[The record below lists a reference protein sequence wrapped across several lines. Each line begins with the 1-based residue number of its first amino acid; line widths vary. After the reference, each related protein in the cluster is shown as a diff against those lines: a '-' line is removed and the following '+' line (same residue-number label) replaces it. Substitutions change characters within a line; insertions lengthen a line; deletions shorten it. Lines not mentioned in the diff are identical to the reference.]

1 MYASINNTKV
11 YNDDPNAVLMRDWTE
26 WVIPLQSFVDNGA
39 NLSSVN
45 SFGIGFGNSGSTQPG
60 GEGTIFIDDIRLNLP
75 PVE

>member
-1 MYASINNTKV
+1 MYVSINNTKV
-11 YNDDPNAVLMRDWTE
+11 YNDEPNAVVVRDWTE
-26 WVIPLQSFVDNGA
+26 GVIPLQSFIDKGA

-45 SFGIGFGNSGSTQPG
+45 SFGIGFGDSSSTQPG